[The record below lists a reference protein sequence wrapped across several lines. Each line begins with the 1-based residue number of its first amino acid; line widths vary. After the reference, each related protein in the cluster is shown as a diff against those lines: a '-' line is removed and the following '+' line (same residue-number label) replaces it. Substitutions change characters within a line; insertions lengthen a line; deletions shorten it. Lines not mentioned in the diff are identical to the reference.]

1 MFLNGADLF
10 VYCHEVML
18 CKSSGEYSE
27 VDITWLL
34 IIGCDHSVIP
44 KGRRL
49 IEQNGNGTERER
61 SASDLCCK

>member
-1 MFLNGADLF
+1 MFLNGADLHVC

-18 CKSSGEYSE
+18 YISSGEYLE
-27 VDITWLL
+27 AEITELL

-49 IEQNGNGTERER
+49 IHSTGKE
-61 SASDLCCK
+61 C